1 MTPTDIRTLT
11 PEPFGLLESPVWDDR
26 EGVLWFVDITAPLV
40 LRLEPESGRLD
51 RFPMPAEVGSL
62 GLATQGR
69 LVLALRTGIHL
80 FDPATGALDFLVNPE
95 PTPPTNR
102 LNDGKVG
109 PDGNFW
115 VGSLDDQETRE
126 AVAALYRITPEGQS
140 TRVVDGLFCSNGLAW
155 SPDGRT
161 LYHSDS
167 RGPWLQVFDFDARQ
181 GLATNP
187 RRLLTL
193 TEADGLPDGGTMDA
207 EGFYWSAGITAGV
220 LNRISPAGVI
230 VERIPLPVTA
240 PTMPCFGGA
249 DLRTLFVTSLATDR
263 SGNFQPGALIAFRTE
278 VAGLPPCRFG
288 EGPAA

>member
-1 MTPTDIRTLT
+1 MQLTDLRTLT
-11 PEPFGLLESPVWDDR
+11 HEAFALLEGPVWDDR

-62 GLATQGR
+62 GLAQQGR

-115 VGSLDDQETRE
+115 VGSLDDRPKRE
-126 AVAALYRITPEGQS
+126 ATAALYRITPAGES
-140 TRVVDGLFCSNGLAW
+140 TRIADGLFCSNGLAW

-167 RGPWLQVFDFDARQ
+167 RGPWLQAFDFDARQ
-181 GLATNP
+181 GLATHP

-193 TEADGLPDGGTMDA
+193 TEADGLPDGAAMDA
-207 EGFYWSAGITAGV
+207 DGFYWSAGITAGV
-220 LNRISPAGVI
+220 LNRISPDGVI

-249 DLRTLFVTSLATDR
+249 DLRTLFVTSLASDR
-263 SGNFQPGALIAFRTE
+263 SGSHQPGRLIAFRTE
-278 VAGLPPCRFG
+278 VAGLPPHRFG

>member
-1 MTPTDIRTLT
+1 MQLTNLRTLT
-11 PEPFGLLESPVWDDR
+11 HEAFALLEGPVWDDR

-51 RFPMPAEVGSL
+51 RFPMPAQVGSL

-80 FDPATGALDFLVNPE
+80 FDPASGALEFLVNPE

-115 VGSLDDQETRE
+115 VGSLDDRPKRKAT
-126 AVAALYRITPEGQS
+126 AALYRITPAGDS
-140 TRVVDGLFCSNGLAW
+140 TRIVDGLFCSNGLAW

-167 RGPWLQVFDFDARQ
+167 RGPWLQAFDFDARQ

-187 RRLLTL
+187 RRLLSL
-193 TEADGLPDGGTMDA
+193 TEAEGLPDGAAMDA
-207 EGFYWSAGITAGV
+207 DGFYWSAGITAGV
-220 LNRISPAGVI
+220 LNRISPDGVI

-249 DLRTLFVTSLATDR
+249 DLRTLYVTSLASDR
-263 SGNFQPGALIAFRTE
+263 SGSHQPGRLIAFRTE
-278 VAGLPPCRFG
+278 VAGLPPNRFG

>member
-1 MTPTDIRTLT
+1 MQLTDLRTLT
-11 PEPFGLLESPVWDDR
+11 HEAFALLESPVWDDR

-80 FDPATGALDFLVNPE
+80 FDPVTGALEFLVNPE

-115 VGSLDDQETRE
+115 VGSLDDRPKRE
-126 AVAALYRITPEGQS
+126 ATAALYRITPAGES
-140 TRVVDGLFCSNGLAW
+140 TRIVGGLFCSNGLAW
-155 SPDGRT
+155 SSDSRT

-167 RGPWLQVFDFDARQ
+167 RGPWLQAFDFDARQ

-187 RRLLTL
+187 RRLLSL
-193 TEADGLPDGGTMDA
+193 TEAEGLPDGAAMDA
-207 EGFYWSAGITAGV
+207 DGFYWSAGITAGV
-220 LNRISPAGVI
+220 LNRISPDGVI

-249 DLRTLFVTSLATDR
+249 DLRTLYVTSLASDR
-263 SGNFQPGALIAFRTE
+263 SGSHQPGRLIAFRTE
-278 VAGLPPCRFG
+278 VAGLPPNRFG